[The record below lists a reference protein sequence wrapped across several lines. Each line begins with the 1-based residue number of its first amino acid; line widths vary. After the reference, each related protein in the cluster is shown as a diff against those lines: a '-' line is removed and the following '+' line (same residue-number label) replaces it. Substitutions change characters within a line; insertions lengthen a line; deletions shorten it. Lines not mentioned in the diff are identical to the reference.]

1 MLKKLEIR
9 NYALITDLSLDLG
22 DGLIILTG
30 ETGAGKSIMMG
41 ALSLLLG
48 ERADTKVISDGSSK
62 SLVEATFSDVDENLR
77 QLFEVNELEWTGG
90 EVIIRREISASGRS
104 RAFINDT
111 PVTLPVLSSVSRRL
125 VDIHSQHSNAKLSDP
140 EHQLEII
147 DSVAE
152 NRKVLEAYRN
162 EFHRFV
168 ALRSRVKHL
177 KEKIAKARENQEFL
191 RFQKEQLDKLSPKEG
206 ELQQIE
212 RQYDMLSDADEIR
225 ERLSESVLHF
235 RAGDSGILDRLSEV
249 KGIMERT
256 DLSYFTQ
263 DGSNDISQRLENA
276 IIELKDIAE
285 TLEDYAS
292 SVDSDPMLLSKVSSR
307 MNSYYDM
314 IKRFRVKDADALVA
328 LHQDIGKQLQS
339 ISGGGEELARL
350 EKEGK
355 DLAKTL
361 KEKADILSV
370 SRKEAAERFS
380 DELNRMA
387 RPLGLQ
393 NMRFE
398 VSVQEGKLTADGQ
411 DRVEFLCAFNKN
423 QQPQP
428 ISKVASGGEI
438 SRLMLTMK
446 RILADRMNLPTV
458 IFDEIDTGVSGEIA
472 DKMGEMMRDMSQNM
486 QVLTI
491 THLPQVAAKGKSHL
505 KVYKKDDSDRTVT
518 RIRQLS
524 DEERIREIAGMLSGS
539 EVNEAAVKNAKA
551 LLDR

>member
-1 MLKKLEIR
+1 M
-9 NYALITDLSLDLG
+9 ITDLSLDLG

-152 NRKVLEAYRN
+152 NRKELEAYRN

-446 RILADRMNLPTV
+446 RILADHMNLPTV